1 MLVAAGFG
9 TRLDPLTRELPKPA
23 LPVANR
29 PVAWFACDQLAR
41 HGVRELVTNTHHLAA
56 ELERELGR
64 VRPDGVQLRFVH
76 EPEILGTG
84 GGVRN
89 AWSATQDEPLIAFN
103 AKLVFAP
110 DLTRAL
116 SEHRASGALATL
128 VLRPCPPGSSFAPVW
143 VDPLGRVLAIRTSE
157 PPSAG
162 LLRCMWTGVQIL
174 EPRAFTD
181 LPPQGDIFEHAYLPW
196 LARGERVHGVID
208 DAPWMDVGVTP
219 RHYLDANLAF
229 VRGELSW
236 PGLPAARDGVLA
248 APGAVIGQGAQLDQ
262 VVLGEGAVVE
272 PGAKLSRIVLWPG
285 ACATGVLQDA
295 VITTAG
301 TIVRI

>member
-9 TRLDPLTRELPKPA
+9 TRLEPLTRELPKPA

-41 HGVRELVTNTHHLAA
+41 HGVRQQVTNTHHLAA
-56 ELERELGR
+56 ELQRELAR
-64 VRPDGVQLRFVH
+64 VQPPGVQLRFVH

-89 AWSATQDEPLIAFN
+89 AWSATRSEPLIAFN

-116 SEHRASGALATL
+116 AEHRASGALATL
-128 VLRPCPPGSSFAPVW
+128 VLRPCPPESRFAPVW
-143 VDPLGRVLAIRTSE
+143 ADPQGRVHKVRANE
-157 PPSAG
+157 PPVAG
-162 LLRCMWTGVQIL
+162 LQRCMWTGVQFL
-174 EPRAFTD
+174 EPRAFAD
-181 LPPQGDIFEHAYLPW
+181 LPAQGDIFEHAYLPW
-196 LARGERVHGVID
+196 LARGERIHGVLEH
-208 DAPWMDVGVTP
+208 APWIDVGVSP

-229 VRGELSW
+229 ARGELSW
-236 PGLPAARDGVLA
+236 PGLPAPQGGVLA
-248 APGAVIGQGAQLDQ
+248 APGAVIGKGAHLDQ

-272 PGAKLSRIVLWPG
+272 PGAKLTRVVLWPG
-285 ACATGVLQDA
+285 ARASGALADA
-295 VITTAG
+295 IVTTAG
-301 TIVRI
+301 TVVRV